1 MGAWRAFGMV
11 LDTEDPV
18 RFTADSFYCPV
29 QQVPVGDGQTC
40 SRKAVL
46 FYGIGMVL
54 GGDLN
59 PAGQQVPDR
68 MVASPVSELQLVGG
82 GAAGKGNDLM
92 AQADAKDWIFS
103 AQGPDQ
109 LNGFFHICRISRP
122 IGKKDTVR
130 PAGGHFFCCGI
141 PGKNSQAAFPAQNL

>member
-1 MGAWRAFGMV
+1 
-11 LDTEDPV
+11 
-18 RFTADSFYCPV
+18 
-29 QQVPVGDGQTC
+29 
-40 SRKAVL
+40 
-46 FYGIGMVL
+46 
-54 GGDLN
+54 
-59 PAGQQVPDR
+59 

-92 AQADAKDWIFS
+92 AQADAEDGIFP

-122 IGKKDTVR
+122 IGKEDAVR

-141 PGKNSQAAFPAQNL
+141 PGKNSQAASPAQQRPEDIFLHAQINGRDMISGPDVVIVLPVLSADSGYRVGRKFCFSEDLHSFFRRCICVCKQSL